1 MSFAMPLA
9 QETIVNPATE
19 KPAVT
24 QTEQTES
31 SKETESSMTTPSR
44 GSDNFT
50 IIKRVS
56 ELMVENEV
64 FSLK

>member
-1 MSFAMPLA
+1 MPLA
-9 QETIVNPATE
+9 QETIVNAATE

-24 QTEQTES
+24 QSEQTES

-56 ELMVENEV
+56 ELMVENED